1 MKRVVLTFGTA
12 EKLFKSHR
20 THQNVTPAKAG
31 VYLTLGKTRLDS
43 RLRGNDK
50 RGGNGR
56 LKNFVKPTF
65 STSSIASACIL
76 VMIALVVGCSSGS
89 TGSPKDTVI
98 ALFGAMEKDDRAAI
112 ANILDLGEMM
122 KRSTEDY
129 ALSGGEPR
137 VFTTP
142 EDILADLTGT
152 GETKLR
158 WFSLQRI
165 VANASITEDVAN
177 VEVTFVDK
185 VGSKGYRT
193 EFGLHKVHDRWKIFS
208 FANIVK

>member
-1 MKRVVLTFGTA
+1 MKRVMSSFV
-12 EKLFKSHR
+12 
-20 THQNVTPAKAG
+20 G
-31 VYLTLGKTRLDS
+31 VCAI
-43 RLRGNDK
+43 
-50 RGGNGR
+50 
-56 LKNFVKPTF
+56 V
-65 STSSIASACIL
+65 
-76 VMIALVVGCSSGS
+76 VMALVAGCSSNS
-89 TGSPKDTVI
+89 TGNPKDTVI

-152 GETKLR
+152 GETKTR

-165 VANASITEDVAN
+165 VASAEITGDVAN

-193 EFGLHKVHDRWKIFS
+193 KFGLHKVHDRWKIFS
-208 FANIVK
+208 FANVVK